1 MRQHTKLERAV
12 LVLAL
17 FGLSIALLYFGKP
30 FLVPFALGG
39 LLAMLLTKVCERLE
53 RYNIPRGV
61 AALLAL
67 LGFVLVFAGVL
78 TLLGWQLAGFSENMD
93 ELLQRITQMAAQ
105 FRSWLQQSLGIDQ
118 QQQQKIVENPS
129 TSAGSTGGVLMD
141 FASGTMS
148 IAVDTILVIVYTF
161 LFITFRRQLK
171 NFVLLLVPVEQRDKT
186 TTVLHE
192 SASVAQHYLG
202 GLSKMIVALW
212 FMYGIGFSVLGVEN
226 AIFFAVFCGLMEII
240 PFVGNLLGT
249 SFTVLAVAVQGGDS
263 KMILGVIGVY
273 LFVQFIQTYL
283 LEPLVVGNEVRI
295 NPLFTIVGLVLGEL
309 IWGVGGMVLAI
320 PILGILL
327 IVFDHVPG
335 LHPYAYLIGSYKDN
349 KKKKRK

>member
-1 MRQHTKLERAV
+1 MKQQTKLERAV
-12 LVLAL
+12 LILAL

-39 LLAMLLTKVCERLE
+39 LLAMLLTKLCEHLE
-53 RYNIPRGV
+53 RFKMPRGV
-61 AALLAL
+61 AALIAL
-67 LGFVLVFAGVL
+67 LGFVLIVAGVL

-93 ELLQRITQMAAQ
+93 ELQHRAAEVVAQ
-105 FRSWLQQSLGIDQ
+105 FRAWLQDSVGIDQ
-118 QQQQKIVENPS
+118 QQQQKMVEQPAS
-129 TSAGSTGGVLMD
+129 SAGATGSVLMD

-148 IAVDTILVIVYTF
+148 IAVDTILVLVYTF

-171 NFVLLLVPVEQRDKT
+171 NFVLLLVPVDKRNET
-186 TTVLHE
+186 TKVLHE

-212 FMYGIGFSVLGVEN
+212 IMYGLGFSVLGVEN

-240 PFVGNLLGT
+240 PFVGNLIGT

-263 KMILGVIGVY
+263 RMILGVIGVY

-320 PILGILL
+320 PLLGILL
-327 IVFDHVPG
+327 IVFDHVPS
-335 LHPYAYLIGSYKDN
+335 LKPYAYLIGSYKE
-349 KKKKRK
+349 KKKK

>member
-1 MRQHTKLERAV
+1 MKQQTKLERAV
-12 LVLAL
+12 LTLAL
-17 FGLSIALLYFGKP
+17 LGLSVALLYFGKP

-39 LLAMLLTKVCERLE
+39 LIAMLLTKVCERLE
-53 RYNIPRGV
+53 RFKIPRGV
-61 AALLAL
+61 AAFLAL
-67 LGFVLVFAGVL
+67 FGFILLFAGVL

-93 ELLQRITQMAAQ
+93 ELQQRVTQVTTQ
-105 FRSWLQQSLGIDQ
+105 FRTWLQNSVGIDQ
-118 QQQQKIVENPS
+118 QQQQKIVESPS
-129 TSAGSTGGVLMD
+129 SSAGNTGGVLME

-148 IAVDTILVIVYTF
+148 IAVDTILVLVYTF

-171 NFVLLLVPVEQRDKT
+171 NFVLLLVPIDQRDKT
-186 TTVLHE
+186 THVLHE
-192 SASVAQHYLG
+192 SAGVAQNYLG

-212 FMYGIGFSVLGVEN
+212 IMYGLGFSVLGVEN

-240 PFVGNLLGT
+240 PFVGNLIGT

-263 KMILGVIGVY
+263 RMILGVIGIY

-320 PILGILL
+320 PLLGILL
-327 IVFDHVPG
+327 IVFDHVPS
-335 LHPYAYLIGSYKDN
+335 LKPYAYLIGSYKE
-349 KKKKRK
+349 KKRTKR